1 MKLKPKEVL
10 TGLDDL
16 EVMSR
21 LKRRYF
27 DDWVNGDLDQWNK
40 IAAKLGV
47 LDDVKRELRSMINT
61 EGMDN
66 ASKRT

>member
-1 MKLKPKEVL
+1 MKLKPKDVL

-16 EVMSR
+16 EIMSR
-21 LKRRYF
+21 LQRRYF
-27 DDWVNGDLDQWNK
+27 DDWVNGDLGQWNK

-66 ASKRT
+66 ASKRR